1 MDWHILRVAPFA
13 DVLILSAFQEHNMGL
28 DQMKRRDFV
37 ILLGAGTAAWSS
49 GALAQPSSLPTI
61 GILGSGSRNG
71 AAPYLAAF
79 QGGMRELGYVE
90 GRNITVIDLW
100 ADRRVGEL
108 DMHANELVR
117 RQVKLI
123 VASGG
128 LISAKAAIKATTMIP
143 ILFVGGFDPV
153 ELGLVKSLS
162 KPGGNATGA
171 TLFSTELLQKQL
183 ELLYGLGPR
192 IRTVGI
198 LLDPR
203 SVTPDIEAKQAMAAG
218 ELKSFQVRLF
228 NASIANEID
237 SVFKTAAVEQ
247 VSAFLVTGSP
257 FFSRRRDQI
266 VALAVR
272 YSMPIIYPWRDYV
285 DAGGL
290 MSYGAELTWAYN
302 VVGQYAGRI
311 LKGEKTSDLPVQQP
325 TRFNLIINLKAAK
338 VLGLELAKTAPQ
350 LIALADEVIEE

>member
-1 MDWHILRVAPFA
+1 
-13 DVLILSAFQEHNMGL
+13 MGL
-28 DQMKRRDFV
+28 NRMKRRDFI
-37 ILLGAGTAAWSS
+37 ILLSAGTAAWSS
-49 GALAQPSSLPTI
+49 DALAQPSSLPTI

-71 AAPYLAAF
+71 AAPYLAAL

-128 LISAKAAIKATTMIP
+128 LISARAAIKATTTIP
-143 ILFVGGFDPV
+143 VLFIGGFDPV
-153 ELGLVKSLS
+153 ELGLVRSLN

-183 ELLYGLGPR
+183 ELLYGLGPG

-198 LLDPR
+198 LLDPQ
-203 SVTPDIEAKQAMAAG
+203 SVTPDIEAKQAMEAA
-218 ELKSFQVRLF
+218 ERKSFEVRLF
-228 NASIANEID
+228 NASTANEID
-237 SVFKTAAVEQ
+237 SVFETAAVEQ

-272 YSMPIIYPWRDYV
+272 YSTPIIYPWRDYV

-290 MSYGAELTWAYN
+290 MSYGTELTWAYN

-311 LKGEKTSDLPVQQP
+311 LKGEKPNDLPVQQP
-325 TRFNLIINLKAAK
+325 TKFNLIINLKAAK
-338 VLGLELAKTAPQ
+338 VLGLDLAKTAPQ

>member
-1 MDWHILRVAPFA
+1 M
-13 DVLILSAFQEHNMGL
+13 
-28 DQMKRRDFV
+28 
-37 ILLGAGTAAWSS
+37 
-49 GALAQPSSLPTI
+49 
-61 GILGSGSRNG
+61 
-71 AAPYLAAF
+71 
-79 QGGMRELGYVE
+79 
-90 GRNITVIDLW
+90 
-100 ADRRVGEL
+100 
-108 DMHANELVR
+108 
-117 RQVKLI
+117 
-123 VASGG
+123 
-128 LISAKAAIKATTMIP
+128 
-143 ILFVGGFDPV
+143 
-153 ELGLVKSLS
+153 KSLN

-203 SVTPDIEAKQAMAAG
+203 SVTPDIEAKQAKAAA
-218 ELKSFQVRLF
+218 ELMSFQVRLF
-228 NASIANEID
+228 NASTANEID
-237 SVFKTAAVEQ
+237 SVFETAALEQ

-272 YSMPIIYPWRDYV
+272 YSTPIIYPWRDYV

-290 MSYGAELTWAYN
+290 MSYGTELTWAYN

-311 LKGEKTSDLPVQQP
+311 LKGEKPNDLPGQQP
-325 TRFNLIINLKAAK
+325 TKFNLIINLKAAK